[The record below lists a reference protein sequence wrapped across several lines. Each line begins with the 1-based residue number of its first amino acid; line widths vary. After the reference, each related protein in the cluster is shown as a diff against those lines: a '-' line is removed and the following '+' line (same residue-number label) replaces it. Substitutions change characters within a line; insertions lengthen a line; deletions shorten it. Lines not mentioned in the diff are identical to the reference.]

1 MKQQLVIYGAANDGL
16 RNPAA
21 GVPAVCATLPE
32 EITLAANE
40 ECSLVLIV
48 LPESAKPA
56 AGRLAPA
63 TPSDPEAA
71 PATTPAELS
80 LRVKLTGR
88 GAAFRFHALCLG
100 TGSDHFSLRT
110 EVEHLCPDASSDQL
124 IRCIAGGNSRLSFDG
139 LIKVHPDAQRT
150 QALQTSNNLL
160 LTDTAKVATAP
171 QLEIYADDVKCSH
184 GATTGSLDEEE
195 QFYMRSR
202 GISLEKA
209 RLLQLRS
216 FVHPVLE
223 AVEDEK
229 RREELTSFVAEA
241 LSAL

>member
-1 MKQQLVIYGAANDGL
+1 MKQQVIIYGAPD
-16 RNPAA
+16 A
-21 GVPAVCATLPE
+21 GGGRRLLPE
-32 EITLAANE
+32 EIILEAGQQ
-40 ECSLVLIV
+40 CSLVLV
-48 LPESAKPA
+48 LLPGTAGSAPGAPSCK
-56 AGRLAPA
+56 AGA
-63 TPSDPEAA
+63 
-71 PATTPAELS
+71 LS
-80 LRVKLTGR
+80 SPTLRVRLTGPR
-88 GAAFRFHALCLG
+88 AAFRFHALCLG

-184 GATTGSLDEEE
+184 GATTGSLSEEE

-202 GISLEKA
+202 GISLEQA
-209 RLLQLRS
+209 RFLQLRS
-216 FVHPVLE
+216 FVHPVLG

-229 RREELTSFVAEA
+229 KREELTA
-241 LSAL
+241 LVEQALARL